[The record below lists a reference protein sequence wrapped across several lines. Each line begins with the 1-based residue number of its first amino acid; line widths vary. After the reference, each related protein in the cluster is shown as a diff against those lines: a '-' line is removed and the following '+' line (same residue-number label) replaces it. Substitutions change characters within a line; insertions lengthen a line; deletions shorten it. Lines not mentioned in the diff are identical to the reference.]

1 MSYVKNAKKN
11 ASDPLPNVRRIDTP
25 ADIATG
31 AGGEPA
37 WVEFKVRIKGKYL
50 RTLNQAERLGLAVTR
65 IDEAAVNETNI
76 SEVTALAERAFEAFD
91 KVHDVYAA
99 VVVAWNWLDSDTG
112 EPLPP
117 PDDPLVFQ
125 DELDQVQIGWI
136 RRQIDNLVRYRATEG
151 NGTSG
156 SA

>member
-1 MSYVKNAKKN
+1 MSYAKK
-11 ASDPLPNVRRIDTP
+11 SKQTPDPSKNTRRIDTP

-37 WVEFKVRIKGKYL
+37 WVEFKVRVKGKYL
-50 RTLNQAERLGLAVTR
+50 RALNQAERLGLAVAR
-65 IDEAAVNETNI
+65 IDEAAVSPANI
-76 SEVTALAERAFEAFD
+76 GDVTALAERAFEAFD
-91 KVHDVYAA
+91 KVYGVYAA
-99 VVVAWNWLDSDTG
+99 VVVAWNWLDSETG

-136 RRQIDNLVRYRATEG
+136 RRQIDNLIKYRATEG